1 MEKAVQEGVVS
12 AEQAWRVTVAAGLGR
27 VERYE
32 EAVARVYSEVL
43 AQRAMR
49 LPFYTGIACH

>member
-12 AEQAWRVTVAAGLGR
+12 AEQAWRVTVVAGLGR

-32 EAVARVYSEVL
+32 EAARVYSEVL